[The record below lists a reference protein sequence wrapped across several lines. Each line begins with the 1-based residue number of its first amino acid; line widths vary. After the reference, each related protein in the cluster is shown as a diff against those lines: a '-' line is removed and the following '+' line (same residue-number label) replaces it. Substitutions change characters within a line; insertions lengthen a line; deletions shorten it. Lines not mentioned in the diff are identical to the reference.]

1 MKHKKGMYTLK
12 DMLPIA
18 IMFLIS
24 VIALTIGTQ
33 IISGLAQN
41 QGCNTGYTYNTT
53 VGVCQNATSAYNAG
67 AGMTY
72 AGNVSYGGLQ
82 GSATFGNYLPTIALV
97 MAAAIIVGIL
107 VSSFMMSGRN

>member
-33 IISGLAQN
+33 VISGLAQN

-53 VGVCQNATSAYNAG
+53 VGVCQNTTGGFNGG